1 MNQSFFFS
9 KILLFGEYSI
19 IKNSRGL
26 TVPYRSYKGNLN
38 TSSIVNKEI
47 DSSHK
52 KILEFVKYLK
62 NLNQNLVEFNWQKL
76 DNDLKENLYFNSNIP
91 QGYGLGSSGALIAAV
106 YEKYAMSKIIPSN
119 YTTLKNIQ
127 TLKKIF
133 SHMESYFHGNS
144 SGFDPLVS
152 YSDTSILIGPG
163 NHISTTQ
170 IPSQKK
176 NAKGA
181 IFLVDSG
188 VSRKTTSMISI
199 FMEKMKSSKFSQ
211 IIFKDFIKFSE
222 NCIDNFL
229 NENHD
234 SFFRNIKI
242 LSSLVLQNFDK
253 MIPKPIFQL
262 WEEGINTD
270 NYYLK
275 LCGSGG
281 GGYFLGFT
289 KDFKSVKKLLK
300 DYPLEVV
307 YKL

>member
-9 KILLFGEYSI
+9 KILLFGEYGI
-19 IKNSRGL
+19 IKNSKGL
-26 TVPYRSYKGNLN
+26 TIPCRFYKGNLN
-38 TSSIVNKEI
+38 TSSKDNKEI
-47 DSSHK
+47 NSSHK
-52 KILEFVKYLK
+52 EILEFVKYLK
-62 NLNQNLVEFNWQKL
+62 NLNQNLVEFNWEKL

-106 YEKYAMSKIIPSN
+106 YEKYAVSKIIPNN
-119 YTTLKNIQ
+119 YTTLKNLQ
-127 TLKKIF
+127 TLKNIF
-133 SHMESYFHGNS
+133 CHMESYFHGNS

-152 YSDTSILIGPG
+152 YLDTSILIGPG

-170 IPSQKK
+170 IPSQKE
-176 NAKGA
+176 NGKGA

-188 VSRKTTSMISI
+188 ISRKTTSMISI

-222 NCIDNFL
+222 NCIDDFL
-229 NENHD
+229 NENHV
-234 SFFRNIKI
+234 SFFRNIKM
-242 LSSLVLQNFDK
+242 LSSLVIQNFDK

-262 WEEGINTD
+262 WKEGINTD

-289 KDFKSVKKLLK
+289 EDFKSVKKILRG
-300 DYPLEVV
+300 YPLELI
-307 YKL
+307 YRL

>member
-9 KILLFGEYSI
+9 KILLFGEYGI
-19 IKNSRGL
+19 IKNSKGL
-26 TVPYRSYKGNLN
+26 TIPYRSYKGNLN
-38 TSSIVNKEI
+38 TSSRINKEI

-52 KILEFVKYLK
+52 EILEFVKYLK
-62 NLNQNLVEFNWQKL
+62 NLNQNLVEFNWEKL
-76 DNDLKENLYFNSNIP
+76 DNDLNENLYFNSNIP

-106 YEKYAMSKIIPSN
+106 YEKYAISKIIPGN
-119 YTTLKNIQ
+119 KTTLKNLQ

-133 SHMESYFHGNS
+133 SYMESYFHGNS

-163 NHISTTQ
+163 NHVSTTQ

-176 NAKGA
+176 NGRGA

-188 VSRKTTSMISI
+188 ISRKTTSMISI
-199 FMEKMKSSKFSQ
+199 FIEKMKSSKFSQ

-222 NCIDNFL
+222 NCIDDFL

-242 LSSLVLQNFDK
+242 LSSLVLQNFNK
-253 MIPKPIFQL
+253 MIPNSLFQF
-262 WEEGINTD
+262 WKEGINTD

-289 KDFKSVKKLLK
+289 KDFKSVKKIFK

>member
-9 KILLFGEYSI
+9 KILLFGEYGI
-19 IKNSRGL
+19 IKNSKGL
-26 TVPYRSYKGNLN
+26 TIPYRFYKGNLN
-38 TSSIVNKEI
+38 TSSKINKEI

-52 KILEFVKYLK
+52 EILEFAKYLK
-62 NLNQNLVEFNWQKL
+62 NLNQNLVEFNWEKL

-91 QGYGLGSSGALIAAV
+91 QGFGLGSSGALIAAV
-106 YEKYAMSKIIPSN
+106 YEKYAMSKIITSN
-119 YTTLKNIQ
+119 KTTLKNLQ

-133 SHMESYFHGNS
+133 SYMESYFHGNS

-152 YSDTSILIGPG
+152 YSDTSILIGSG

-170 IPSQKK
+170 IPLQKE
-176 NAKGA
+176 NGRGA

-188 VSRKTTSMISI
+188 KSRKTTSMISI
-199 FMEKMKSSKFSQ
+199 FLEKMKSSKFSQ

-222 NCIDNFL
+222 NCIDDFL

-253 MIPKPIFQL
+253 MIPNSLFQF
-262 WEEGINTD
+262 WKEGINTD

-289 KDFKSVKKLLK
+289 KDFKSVKKILK
-300 DYPLEVV
+300 DYSLEVV

>member
-1 MNQSFFFS
+1 MNQSVFFS
-9 KILLFGEYSI
+9 KILLFGEYGI
-19 IKNSRGL
+19 IKNSKGL
-26 TVPYRSYKGNLN
+26 TIPYRFYKGNLN
-38 TSSIVNKEI
+38 TSSKINKEI

-52 KILEFVKYLK
+52 EILEFVKYLK
-62 NLNQNLVEFNWQKL
+62 NLNQNLVEFNWEKL

-106 YEKYAMSKIIPSN
+106 YEKYAISKIIPSN
-119 YTTLKNIQ
+119 NTTLKNIQ

-133 SHMESYFHGNS
+133 SYMESYFHGNS
-144 SGFDPLVS
+144 SGFDPLAS
-152 YSDTSILIGPG
+152 YSDTSILIGSG

-170 IPSQKK
+170 IPPQKE
-176 NAKGA
+176 NGRGA

-188 VSRKTTSMISI
+188 KNRKTTSMISI
-199 FMEKMKSSKFSQ
+199 FLEKMKSSKFSQ

-222 NCIDNFL
+222 NCIDDFL
-229 NENHD
+229 NENYD

-253 MIPKPIFQL
+253 MIPNSLFQF
-262 WEEGINTD
+262 WKEGINTD

-289 KDFKSVKKLLK
+289 KDFKSVKKILK
-300 DYPLEVV
+300 DYSLEVV

>member
-1 MNQSFFFS
+1 MNHSFFFS
-9 KILLFGEYSI
+9 KILLFGEYGI
-19 IKNSRGL
+19 IKNSKGL
-26 TVPYRSYKGNLN
+26 TIPYRLYKGNLN
-38 TSSIVNKEI
+38 TSSKINKEI

-52 KILEFVKYLK
+52 KFLEFVKYLK

-76 DNDLKENLYFNSNIP
+76 DNDLKENLYFNSDIP

-152 YSDTSILIGPG
+152 YLDTSILIGPG

-176 NAKGA
+176 NGKGA

-188 VSRKTTSMISI
+188 ISRKTTSMISI

-222 NCIDNFL
+222 NCIDDFL

-242 LSSLVLQNFDK
+242 LSSLVLENFDK

-289 KDFKSVKKLLK
+289 GDFKSVKKILRA
-300 DYPLEVV
+300 YPLELI

>member
-9 KILLFGEYSI
+9 KILLFGEYGI
-19 IKNSRGL
+19 IKNSKGL
-26 TVPYRSYKGNLN
+26 TIPYRLYKGNLN
-38 TSSIVNKEI
+38 TSSKINKEI

-52 KILEFVKYLK
+52 KFLEFVKFLK

-76 DNDLKENLYFNSNIP
+76 DNDLKENLYFNSDIP

-106 YEKYAMSKIIPSN
+106 YEKYAISKIIPSN

-133 SHMESYFHGNS
+133 GHMESYFHGNS

-152 YSDTSILIGPG
+152 YLDTPILIGPC

-176 NAKGA
+176 NGKGA
-181 IFLVDSG
+181 IFLIDSG
-188 VSRKTTSMISI
+188 ISRKTTSMISI

-222 NCIDNFL
+222 NCIDDFL

-242 LSSLVLQNFDK
+242 LSSLVLENFDK

-262 WEEGINTD
+262 WEEGIKTD

-289 KDFKSVKKLLK
+289 GDFKSVKKTLRA
-300 DYPLEVV
+300 YPLELI

>member
-9 KILLFGEYSI
+9 KILLFGEYGI

-26 TVPYRSYKGNLN
+26 TVPYRFYKGNLN

-62 NLNQNLVEFNWQKL
+62 NLNQNLVEFNWKKL

-133 SHMESYFHGNS
+133 SYMESYFHGNS

-176 NAKGA
+176 NGKGA

-188 VSRKTTSMISI
+188 KSRKTTSMISI

-222 NCIDNFL
+222 NCIDDFL

-242 LSSLVLQNFDK
+242 LSSLVLENFDK

-262 WEEGINTD
+262 WKEGINTD

-289 KDFKSVKKLLK
+289 KDFKSVKKLLN

>member
-1 MNQSFFFS
+1 
-9 KILLFGEYSI
+9 
-19 IKNSRGL
+19 
-26 TVPYRSYKGNLN
+26 
-38 TSSIVNKEI
+38 
-47 DSSHK
+47 
-52 KILEFVKYLK
+52 
-62 NLNQNLVEFNWQKL
+62 
-76 DNDLKENLYFNSNIP
+76 
-91 QGYGLGSSGALIAAV
+91 
-106 YEKYAMSKIIPSN
+106 MSKIIPSN

-176 NAKGA
+176 NSKGA

-188 VSRKTTSMISI
+188 KSRKTTSMISI

-222 NCIDNFL
+222 NCIDDFL

-289 KDFKSVKKLLK
+289 KDFKSATKLLK

>member
-9 KILLFGEYSI
+9 KILLFGEYGI
-19 IKNSRGL
+19 IKNSKGL
-26 TVPYRSYKGNLN
+26 TIPYRAYKGNLN
-38 TSSIVNKEI
+38 TSSKINKEI

-62 NLNQNLVEFNWQKL
+62 NLNQNFVEFNWQKL

-91 QGYGLGSSGALIAAV
+91 QGFGLGSSGALIAAV

-119 YTTLKNIQ
+119 KTTLKNLQ

-133 SHMESYFHGNS
+133 SYMESYFHGNS

-152 YSDTSILIGPG
+152 YSDTSILIGSG

-170 IPSQKK
+170 IPPQKE
-176 NAKGA
+176 NGRGA

-188 VSRKTTSMISI
+188 KSRKTTSMISI
-199 FMEKMKSSKFSQ
+199 FLEKMKSSKFSQ

-222 NCIDNFL
+222 NCIDDFL

-253 MIPKPIFQL
+253 MIPNSLFQF
-262 WEEGINTD
+262 WKEGINTD

-289 KDFKSVKKLLK
+289 KDFKSVKKILK
-300 DYPLEVV
+300 DYSLEVV